1 MLKETI
7 NKYVSG
13 GSSVHTCFIDL
24 SKAFERVNHAILIN
38 KLVLLGLPAYFI
50 EIFKSILVV
59 LPYLFIG
66 REFYQGNG
74 MFVCRGV
81 RQGGVLSAYLF
92 ILYFDNISKEISSM
106 SCGCRLGLARVNAQ
120 AYADDVV
127 ILSPT
132 LTGLQL
138 IVDRFVTLA
147 DKLELSIN
155 VNKTCYM
162 IFNDRFKNVLM
173 PTILV
178 HGEPLKRVS
187 NFNYLGC
194 ILIDD
199 LCDGADME
207 RAMSAFN
214 KSFGILFRKFYA
226 FDVEP
231 FLNLFQSFCTSFYGA
246 DLWVNRKKSNNVFF
260 FNYPL
265 VVLNILAIT
274 WSVTF

>member
-1 MLKETI
+1 MISSNFFKLIEYILLLVLKNYASLSPYQFGYGQNSSTIVATALLKETI
-7 NKYVSG
+7 NEYVSG

-24 SKAFERVNHAILIN
+24 SKAFERVNHTILIN

-50 EIFKSILVV
+50 EILKSIFSGSSVSVHWQGV
-59 LPYLFIG
+59 LS
-66 REFYQGNG
+66 RQWN
-74 MFVCRGV
+74 VCRGV

-92 ILYFDNISKEISSM
+92 VLYFDDILDILKEISSM

-162 IFNDRFKNVLM
+162 IFNDRFKNVFI

-187 NFNYLGC
+187 NFKYL
-194 ILIDD
+194 LS
-199 LCDGADME
+199 
-207 RAMSAFN
+207 RVYFN
-214 KSFGILFRKFYA
+214 WRFMWRCRYGESYVGI
-226 FDVEP
+226 
-231 FLNLFQSFCTSFYGA
+231 
-246 DLWVNRKKSNNVFF
+246 
-260 FNYPL
+260 
-265 VVLNILAIT
+265 
-274 WSVTF
+274 